1 MGILWLIIKIIL
13 FVLLALLGFILLGLF
28 IILVSPIRYE
38 VYLEKYS
45 ELIYDIK
52 FTYLGMLKG
61 HFCLEDGYK
70 NHEIRMLGKVLYED
84 RVKEEVVKQKTSE
97 EASVKE
103 GAKQGKKKSKE
114 RQQGV
119 ETKQARVNESGA
131 HCKEDNRG
139 KYEKKKDAVKKIDT
153 PVAEGAEEVVESA
166 VHKTEE
172 ETQRFVSDLDKHQI
186 KELILTKDFL
196 RLIKEILRLIRDI
209 LKYILPRK
217 WSYELVIGK
226 EDPADTGELIA
237 KLTMLYP
244 LYYKNGIISGDF
256 EKSGIWGGFLA
267 KGKFSILGILRRIV
281 VFALR
286 PVVRKYIKLIL
297 RIRKE
302 EQHGK

>member
-13 FVLLALLGFILLGLF
+13 FVLLALLGFILLGVF
-28 IILVSPIRYE
+28 IILVSPICYE

-61 HFCLEDGYK
+61 HFCLEDGCK

-84 RVKEEVVKQKTSE
+84 RIKEEVVKQKTSE

-103 GAKQGKKKSKE
+103 GAKQGKKKSKGK
-114 RQQGV
+114 QQGV
-119 ETKQARVNESGA
+119 ATKQARVNESGA
-131 HCKEDNRG
+131 HHKEDNVR
-139 KYEKKKDAVKKIDT
+139 KYEKEKDTVKKIDT
-153 PVAEGAEEVVESA
+153 PVAEGTEEIVESA

-172 ETQRFVSDLDKHQI
+172 ETKRFVSDLDKHQI
-186 KELILTKDFL
+186 KELILTKDFW

-244 LYYKNGIISGDF
+244 LYYKNGIIRGDF

-267 KGKFSILGILRRIV
+267 KGKFSILGIIRRIV

-297 RIRKE
+297 KIRKE

>member
-1 MGILWLIIKIIL
+1 M
-13 FVLLALLGFILLGLF
+13 
-28 IILVSPIRYE
+28 
-38 VYLEKYS
+38 
-45 ELIYDIK
+45 
-52 FTYLGMLKG
+52 
-61 HFCLEDGYK
+61 
-70 NHEIRMLGKVLYED
+70 
-84 RVKEEVVKQKTSE
+84 
-97 EASVKE
+97 
-103 GAKQGKKKSKE
+103 
-114 RQQGV
+114 
-119 ETKQARVNESGA
+119 
-131 HCKEDNRG
+131 
-139 KYEKKKDAVKKIDT
+139 
-153 PVAEGAEEVVESA
+153 
-166 VHKTEE
+166 
-172 ETQRFVSDLDKHQI
+172 
-186 KELILTKDFL
+186 
-196 RLIKEILRLIRDI
+196 
-209 LKYILPRK
+209 KYILPRK